1 MKKILFIG
9 ILGII
14 LAVTSCRKSNGN
26 AGSWSFEGVS
36 YSVASTTLNDTSL
49 TATSG
54 SATNQ
59 GSTLTFIF
67 PAQPVRN
74 ATYRVVNYTSLPLD
88 SNQLYIKFVNSSTS
102 FYYFS
107 TGWDSVSAK
116 VTVSSAGRVSVSVP
130 PVYLKSYS
138 AAISDSAQ
146 LTATITQQ

>member
-9 ILGII
+9 LLGII

-26 AGSWSFEGVS
+26 AGSWSFAGVN
-36 YSVASTTLNDTSL
+36 YSVASTALNDTSL

-59 GSTLTFIF
+59 GSTLTFVF
-67 PAQPVRN
+67 ATQPVRN

-88 SNQLYIKFVNSSTS
+88 SNQLYIQFVNSSTS

-107 TGWDSVSAK
+107 TGGDSVNAK
-116 VTVSSAGRVSVSVP
+116 VTISSAGKVSVSLP